1 MEDRRYSEGALVV
14 PDLVFPDRKNSYTE
28 QEALRKKR
36 RTKWLIPVPED
47 RLSSTSD
54 GKACFVNR
62 KNSKK
67 FQQFALNYAYSIVT
81 TIILSGEV

>member
-14 PDLVFPDRKNSYTE
+14 PDLVFPDRKGSYTE
-28 QEALRKKR
+28 KEALRKKR
-36 RTKWLIPVPED
+36 RTKWLIPVSED
-47 RLSSTSD
+47 RLSPTSD